1 MREAAR
7 SARAVP
13 SSPRISS
20 VRVRSA
26 EWRPGRRRG
35 GATADLGKFR
45 AEFLAPLPDGHCL
58 GARGSEIG
66 TGGAEFAPDLV
77 GAGPLGPTGG
87 PGVVEVRLEP
97 VDRRGGGR
105 GTAVRPTPDPGDLV
119 GEFGG
124 AGAPGF
130 DEVTLLGISSSAAAR
145 GAHLLGLLGG
155 QALSITLTSRAG
167 QLDVDVVSGSISR
180 YVRVVPA
187 RPIIR

>member
-1 MREAAR
+1 MPPG
-7 SARAVP
+7 VP
-13 SSPRISS
+13 SD
-20 VRVRSA
+20 
-26 EWRPGRRRG
+26 RRG

-66 TGGAEFAPDLV
+66 TGGAEFAANVVD
-77 GAGPLGPTGG
+77 AGPLDPTGD

-97 VDRRGGGR
+97 ADRGRSTR

-130 DEVTLLGISSSAAAR
+130 DEVTLLGR
-145 GAHLLGLLGG
+145 LLLVGRRQGAHLLGMLGG
-155 QALSITLTSRAG
+155 QALSITLTSRAC

-180 YVRVVPA
+180 
-187 RPIIR
+187 